1 MKFVKQ
7 VRNACVMAAAF
18 AACTG
23 AHAQLFRAYL
33 ASTGADSNPCTVAAP
48 CRLLPAALN
57 AVADGGE
64 IWMLDSANYNTA
76 TVAVT
81 KSVTILAIP
90 GVVGSLVAAGGGPAI
105 LLDTAGK
112 NLALRNLVVTNLA
125 ASPGTHGVFVT
136 NGDSLTVENCN
147 FYSLVNDGIQ
157 VDASAKVR
165 VARSVFTGNNVGVR
179 AAGAATV
186 SISDSSF
193 FDNGFSGIL
202 ADGFRAGPT
211 VINVSDSVVTASQFG
226 IIAWSKAATANP
238 QIFAKRVTVTATL
251 EGIVSYRDPGM
262 GTATVTLG
270 GSLVSGND
278 TGLVQA
284 ETTVLKV
291 FGDNQVSDNI
301 TADTLGTITTVAR
314 Q

>member
-1 MKFVKQ
+1 MSFLKHIRSASLV
-7 VRNACVMAAAF
+7 VAAF
-18 AACTG
+18 AASAG

-90 GVVGSLVAAGGGPAI
+90 GAVGSLVAAGGGSAI

-112 NLALRNLVVTNLA
+112 KLSLRNLVVTNLA
-125 ASPGTHGVFVT
+125 ANPGTNGVQVLS
-136 NGDSLTVENCN
+136 GDSLTVENCN
-147 FYSLVNDGIQ
+147 FHHLVNDGVQ
-157 VDASAKVR
+157 VDADAKVR
-165 VARSVFTGNNVGVR
+165 IARSVFTGNDVGVR
-179 AAGAATV
+179 GAGLA
-186 SISDSSF
+186 SINISDSAF

-202 ADGFRAGPT
+202 ADGFRASPT
-211 VINVSDSVVTASQFG
+211 VIHVSDTVVTASQFG
-226 IIAWSKAATANP
+226 IIAWSKIAGASP

-251 EGIVSYRDPGM
+251 EGVVSYMDAGM
-262 GTATVTLG
+262 GTALITLG
-270 GSLVSGND
+270 GSLVSGNEI
-278 TGLVQA
+278 GILQA
-284 ETTVLKV
+284 ATTVLKV
-291 FGDNQVSDNI
+291 FGDNQISDNF
-301 TADTLGTITTVAR
+301 TDTSGTITSVPRT
-314 Q
+314 